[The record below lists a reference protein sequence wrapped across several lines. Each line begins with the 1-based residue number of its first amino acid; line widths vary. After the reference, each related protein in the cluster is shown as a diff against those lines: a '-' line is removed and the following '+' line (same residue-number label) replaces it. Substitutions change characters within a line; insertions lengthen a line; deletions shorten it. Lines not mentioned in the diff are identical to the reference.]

1 MLVWY
6 NSDRCSSLWILLC
19 FYNQILMW
27 NSAEVFVSRTLQI
40 KIECRDCK
48 IFLFKMET
56 NTIIHSRMPEFNSF
70 SKSRYNSVVLYL
82 QYLAVLNGIGFLLN
96 NKPNKFLNNLHLQII
111 HLTLNVNVL
120 MDNNVYEFCRILSPT
135 SSIPTK
141 ETHRN

>member
-1 MLVWY
+1 
-6 NSDRCSSLWILLC
+6 
-19 FYNQILMW
+19 
-27 NSAEVFVSRTLQI
+27 
-40 KIECRDCK
+40 
-48 IFLFKMET
+48 MET